1 MVIGDAER
9 EGAGAG
15 AAAAGVCCLSLS
27 DLELF
32 VLISWLHP
40 RPVTSNT
47 FSYRANPKGDS

>member
-9 EGAGAG
+9 EGAGA
-15 AAAAGVCCLSLS
+15 AAGVVCCLSLS